1 MTEDKKFTERD
12 LHIAGEMG
20 ALTRAVTNL
29 CEKVEDIARTH
40 EVNTKAMWDKIDSH
54 SAHISDQAATIKWI
68 IGIGIGI
75 QAAWAAFVGFF
86 KPH

>member
-1 MTEDKKFTERD
+1 MNEDRKFTERD

-29 CEKVEDIARTH
+29 CEKVDDIARTH
-40 EVNTKAMWDKIDSH
+40 EVNTKAMWDKLDVH
-54 SAHISDQAATIKWI
+54 SGKISDGAATIKWI

-75 QAAWAAFVGFF
+75 QAAWAAFVGVF
-86 KPH
+86 KN